1 MALQWMILAYV
12 VAAEAV
18 VALLLTLPSPKVIKS
33 KLISLIALILQPAM
47 CIVPFAGFQLLD
59 LYWKSEHRLSCTSEV
74 CTATERDR
82 YEKAI
87 YKAQRNSI
95 LCASAVL
102 LYWCIFSITRYYKQ
116 LHNLQTVEKRL
127 KEE

>member
-12 VAAEAV
+12 VAAEAI